1 MAVDEE
7 SGSDSDDDD
16 EVQMN
21 SLGLA
26 ISLCDSLRNNA
37 FLGAWEDSAARNK
50 WKQALCKPG
59 NTLAQFGQHI
69 KTFESKLAQSAM
81 SSRYANARPSL
92 HAALAEVRDEVKI
105 LDHLPTA
112 QITIQ
117 FTSQTLQDLSTC
129 DHSMRATCGLPSLMA
144 LEEIFETAKQ
154 VQITHTSHD
163 SDARGYLSDARGW
176 LLFLLQAHARLCVQL
191 LAGNINPILF
201 KSEQQRAMCA
211 GPFAPSTAKQ

>member
-1 MAVDEE
+1 MAADEE

-16 EVQMN
+16 DVNVQMN

-37 FLGAWEDSAARNK
+37 FLGAWEDSASRNK

-92 HAALAEVRDEVKI
+92 HAALAEVRDEVKV
-105 LDHLPTA
+105 LDHIATVK
-112 QITIQ
+112 IIIQ
-117 FTSQTLQDLSTC
+117 FTPQK
-129 DHSMRATCGLPSLMA
+129 R
-144 LEEIFETAKQ
+144 
-154 VQITHTSHD
+154 
-163 SDARGYLSDARGW
+163 
-176 LLFLLQAHARLCVQL
+176 
-191 LAGNINPILF
+191 F
-201 KSEQQRAMCA
+201 KI
-211 GPFAPSTAKQ
+211 